1 MSIQLA
7 DQLFVLD
14 ENDKIV
20 SSKIVREKFHEEK
33 QQAGQW
39 TYYLFQPAHE
49 EEGFKEVLFRVDEQK
64 NPEEYE
70 IVAEGVKDYFIM
82 EDKVYYVKD
91 GMIEIELVSQT
102 YEPVHFS
109 YDIAMKEDGFYL
121 VNQLGNVVD
130 KQDGIVELGD
140 MEGFRYYDLMRWKEG
155 QCMAQSFKG
164 FYLPA
169 TAINKA
175 YDIDGDGTNDVCFY
189 TTSSQPN
196 VGSVTYVKLASDGS
210 GTSLSEGNYGNLL
223 CYSWIDRTWN
233 ENRDYLYPVPRQE
246 ITLSDGV
253 VTQNPG
259 WNE

>member
-1 MSIQLA
+1 
-7 DQLFVLD
+7 
-14 ENDKIV
+14 
-20 SSKIVREKFHEEK
+20 
-33 QQAGQW
+33 
-39 TYYLFQPAHE
+39 
-49 EEGFKEVLFRVDEQK
+49 
-64 NPEEYE
+64 
-70 IVAEGVKDYFIM
+70 
-82 EDKVYYVKD
+82 
-91 GMIEIELVSQT
+91 
-102 YEPVHFS
+102 
-109 YDIAMKEDGFYL
+109 
-121 VNQLGNVVD
+121 
-130 KQDGIVELGD
+130 

-155 QCMAQSFKG
+155 QCMSQSFKG

>member
-1 MSIQLA
+1 MNA
-7 DQLFVLD
+7 ANLD
-14 ENDKIV
+14 PDPYMCDPKTGYVNVTGDNKGVILEIR
-20 SSKIVREKFHEEK
+20 RER
-33 QQAGQW
+33 G
-39 TYYLFQPAHE
+39 
-49 EEGFKEVLFRVDEQK
+49 
-64 NPEEYE
+64 
-70 IVAEGVKDYFIM
+70 
-82 EDKVYYVKD
+82 
-91 GMIEIELVSQT
+91 IELV
-102 YEPVHFS
+102 
-109 YDIAMKEDGFYL
+109 
-121 VNQLGNVVD
+121 
-130 KQDGIVELGD
+130 

-155 QCMAQSFKG
+155 QCIAQSFQG
-164 FYLPA
+164 FYIPA